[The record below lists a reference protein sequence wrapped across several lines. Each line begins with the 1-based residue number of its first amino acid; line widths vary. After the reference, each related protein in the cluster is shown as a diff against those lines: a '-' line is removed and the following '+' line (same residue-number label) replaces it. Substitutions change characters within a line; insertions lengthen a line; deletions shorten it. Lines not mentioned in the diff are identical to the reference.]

1 MMICTSGSC
10 WMTQNLQNQAVKN
23 WILERRYSYII
34 RVQTSSIYIEW
45 TTFSVLSESV
55 KNWWRYE
62 HLNFRS
68 EWDQFLDL
76 AKSRERHNNESI
88 ICPSGTKMIIS
99 GCCLRVGPG
108 QWWAPAHPEH
118 VLQHFWYSQYCSISI
133 NLAVTHHRHLC
144 FARNW
149 SLSWVME
156 LSAEYCTIS
165 TSSSQGVTRYVSEQ

>member
-76 AKSRERHNNESI
+76 AKSRETHNNGTVHLVTVFYMWVGTREFFTFIPGSI
-88 ICPSGTKMIIS
+88 FEMSYLHQFFTDWLVVENMSSCIFYLCADSNREFNFVFS
-99 GCCLRVGPG
+99 
-108 QWWAPAHPEH
+108 
-118 VLQHFWYSQYCSISI
+118 SIW
-133 NLAVTHHRHLC
+133 
-144 FARNW
+144 F
-149 SLSWVME
+149 
-156 LSAEYCTIS
+156 CTPP
-165 TSSSQGVTRYVSEQ
+165 YVSYIVIEHH